1 MKKSAKKI
9 KKLYKTLDV
18 SPFGSSGVKII
29 IFLIWGFNAIVFLS
43 SESIAE
49 NIVSPE
55 QLSIASREFFDYN
68 VLPDEA
74 VPLNIDIEPYIAG
87 ILIDSDFTI
96 PNTLEQTY
104 NPDRAPPEIS

>member
-1 MKKSAKKI
+1 MKNLSKNI
-9 KKLYKTLDV
+9 KKLFKAIDV
-18 SPFGSSGVKII
+18 SPFGSGKMKLFV
-29 IFLIWGFNAIVFLS
+29 FLIWGFNAIVFLS

-74 VPLNIDIEPYIAG
+74 VSLNIDIEPYIAG
-87 ILIDSDFTI
+87 IIKDSDYTI
-96 PNTLEQTY
+96 PNCVEQTY
-104 NPDRAPPEIS
+104 NPNRAPPE